1 MTHHNT
7 DSDTEPDDIHN
18 RLVRIPIRYE
28 ELQPLFTGNIAIA
41 TRLPEDAR
49 LVDTFEEPE
58 RRQHSFVFR
67 HGAFD
72 PVPEGE
78 VIPAIEPEYHRL
90 DTDDNTFDL

>member
-1 MTHHNT
+1 MNQ
-7 DSDTEPDDIHN
+7 DRDTEPDGIHN
-18 RLVRIPIRYE
+18 RVVRIPIRYE

-49 LVDTFEEPE
+49 LIDTFEEPE

-67 HGAFD
+67 HETFD

-78 VIPAIEPEYHRL
+78 VIPAIEPEYQRL
-90 DTDDNTFDL
+90 DTDDTALDEK